1 MLLSFALALMMS
13 PPALPPADL
22 ARALEGEI
30 VVRSE
35 PSVTPAGKTAGY
47 GIGAIAI
54 DKSIED
60 TWKVLS
66 NYTDKAQYQPRVD
79 TCTILGREGN
89 TLRVA
94 MAIDAGIMTATYT
107 GLYTLDPAAHS
118 VHWTLD
124 RQAPG
129 NNIADMDGSYWLV
142 KVSPVRTILYFRSY
156 VDSGHLVPR
165 FIQNHFSIKAI
176 PDLLKAIKQRV
187 ESNGTYHK

>member
-1 MLLSFALALMMS
+1 MLLPIALFLLMP
-13 PPALPPADL
+13 PPALPEADL
-22 ARALEGEI
+22 AKVLGGAM

-35 PSVTPAGKTAGY
+35 PSVTPDGKTAGY
-47 GIGAIAI
+47 GLGAIAI
-54 DKSIED
+54 DKSIAD
-60 TWKVLS
+60 AWKVLS
-66 NYTDKAQYQPRVD
+66 NYEDKAEYQPRV
-79 TCTILGREGN
+79 TKCTVLSRQGH

-107 GLYTLDPAAHS
+107 GLYTLDPAAHT

-124 RQAPG
+124 RQAAG
-129 NNIADMDGSYWLV
+129 NTIADMDGGYWLV
-142 KVSPVRTILYFRSY
+142 KVSPGKTILYFKSY

-165 FIQNHFSIKAI
+165 FLQNHFSIKAI